1 VNTRRITL
9 IIAVVLAVGTG
20 ILTLRYLSTLNQQT
34 QQAAVEMKTV
44 VTTNA
49 DIPARG
55 KITAD
60 MLTIVKRP
68 ATDVEPGSLDDPKQ
82 AEGDVALISMPANTV
97 LTTSNI
103 GTPAAVGLTVRLK
116 PGMRA
121 ISIPVDKVKS
131 VSGLMQPGD
140 RVDVLASVNKGP
152 GVPPKTFTIIRGA
165 LVLALNSTLEAAP
178 EQAAG
183 ATPPPADA
191 SGGVGTVTLGVTP
204 AQADLLTVADINTTL
219 RLALRSPEEPVRS
232 LPEEKLVFADLGSVP
247 AAPAAPAFNVPPPLQ
262 PAPAPQ
268 APVDKPVTPIAPLVT
283 VIDGDKVISGK

>member
-1 VNTRRITL
+1 
-9 IIAVVLAVGTG
+9 VGTG
-20 ILTLRYLSTLNQQT
+20 ILTLRYLSNLNSAQ

-44 VTTNA
+44 VMTNV

-60 MLTIVKRP
+60 MLTVAKRP
-68 ATDVEPGSLDDPKQ
+68 ASETEPAALDDPKQ
-82 AEGDVALISMPANTV
+82 AEGDVALISMPQGSV
-97 LTTSNI
+97 LTQSNV

-140 RVDVLASVNKGP
+140 RVDVLATVNKGP

-165 LVLALNSTLEAAP
+165 MVLALNSTLEAAP
-178 EQAAG
+178 NPVAG
-183 ATPPPADA
+183 ATPPPSDN
-191 SGGVGTVTLGVTP
+191 SGIGTVTLGVTP
-204 AQADLLTVADINTTL
+204 AQADLLTDADINATL

-232 LPEEKLVFADLGSVP
+232 LPEERLVFADLGSP
-247 AAPAAPAFNVPPPLQ
+247 AVAPAPPVYNVPPPL
-262 PAPAPQ
+262 APAVPPMQ
-268 APVDKPVTPIAPLVT
+268 ARVVTPLGSLVT
-283 VIDGDKVISGK
+283 VIDGDKVISGR

>member
-9 IIAVVLAVGTG
+9 IIAIVLAVGTG
-20 ILTLRYLSTLNQQT
+20 ILTLRYLSNLNAQQ
-34 QQAAVEMKTV
+34 QQASVEMKTV
-44 VTTNA
+44 VMTNV

-60 MLTIVKRP
+60 MLTIAKRP
-68 ATDVEPGSLDDPKQ
+68 ASDVEPAALDDPKQ
-82 AEGDVALISMPANTV
+82 AEGDVALISMPQGSV
-97 LTTSNI
+97 LTQSNV

-140 RVDVLASVNKGP
+140 RVDVLATVNKGP

-165 LVLALNSTLEAAP
+165 MVLALNSTLEAAP
-178 EQAAG
+178 NPVAG
-183 ATPPPADA
+183 ATPPPSDN
-191 SGGVGTVTLGVTP
+191 SGVGTVTLGVTP
-204 AQADLLTVADINTTL
+204 AQADLLTDADINATL

-232 LPEEKLVFADLGSVP
+232 LPEERLVFADLGSP
-247 AAPAAPAFNVPPPLQ
+247 AAPPAAPVYNVPPPLQ
-262 PAPAPQ
+262 PALPPMQ
-268 APVDKPVTPIAPLVT
+268 ARPVTPAGSLVT

>member
-1 VNTRRITL
+1 VNTRRVTL
-9 IIAVVLAVGTG
+9 IIAIVLAVGTG
-20 ILTLRYLSTLNQQT
+20 ILVLRYFQGINSNQ
-34 QQAAVEMKTV
+34 QQAAVELKPVV
-44 VTTNA
+44 VTNV

-68 ATDVEPGSLDDPKQ
+68 ATDVDPGVLNDPKQ
-82 AEGDVALISMPANTV
+82 ADGDVAMTSIPAGTA
-97 LTTSNI
+97 LTESNV
-103 GTPAAVGLTVRLK
+103 GTPAAVGLTPRLK

-121 ISIPVDKVKS
+121 VSIPVDRVKS

-165 LVLALNSTLEAAP
+165 IVLALNSQLEQSAAA
-178 EQAAG
+178 AAG
-183 ATPPPADA
+183 STPAPVDN
-191 SGGVGTVTLGVTP
+191 SGTGTVTLGVTA

-232 LPEEKLVFADLGSVP
+232 LPEEKLVFADLGSP
-247 AAPAAPAFNVPPPLQ
+247 QSAAAPAPQNVPPPLS
-262 PAPAPQ
+262 PAAVPQLKSAPS
-268 APVDKPVTPIAPLVT
+268 APRPLVT
-283 VIDGDKVISGK
+283 VIDGDKVISGQ

>member
-1 VNTRRITL
+1 
-9 IIAVVLAVGTG
+9 VGTG

-34 QQAAVEMKTV
+34 QQAAVELKTV
-44 VTTNA
+44 VTTNQ
-49 DIPARG
+49 DVPARG

-68 ATDVEPGSLDDPKQ
+68 ATDVEPGSLEDPKQ

-97 LTTSNI
+97 LTSSNI
-103 GTPAAVGLTVRLK
+103 GTPAAVGLTVKLK

-152 GVPPKTFTIIRGA
+152 GIPPKTFTIIRGA
-165 LVLALNSTLEAAP
+165 MVLALNSTLEAAP

-183 ATPPPADA
+183 ATPPPADN
-191 SGGVGTVTLGVTP
+191 SGVGTVTLGVTP

-232 LPEEKLVFADLGSVP
+232 LPEEKLVFADLGAPP
-247 AAPAAPAFNVPPPLQ
+247 APPAPPAVNVPPPLQ

-268 APVDKPVTPIAPLVT
+268 AMRPVTPLGPLVT